1 MSFLTLRV
9 GQETTYFD
17 ASIAN
22 LGTEL
27 RAQYQ
32 AAQPFQHIVVDN
44 FLPEAVLDRLLVE
57 WPNETTV
64 GFNRVQERLKFQ
76 YNPED
81 LTSTFARSLFYA
93 FNAAPFIKFV
103 QNVTGISGLLPD
115 PYFNGGGFH
124 ETKAGGHIS
133 VHADFN
139 LNKSMRIRRRINV
152 IVYLNRGWRPE
163 YAGNLELWSKDMKSS
178 LKSVEPTF
186 NRCVIFNT
194 DEDSFHGHPDP
205 LTPPEGLSRRS
216 LALYYYTA
224 SDAIFD
230 EHRFHTT
237 IYKVRPKTTDKVDYK
252 YLLRDLMLDLTPP
265 LAKRILRKVTRR
277 AAPPPNV

>member
-9 GQETTYFD
+9 GQETAYFD

-27 RAQYQ
+27 RDQYQ
-32 AAQPFQHIVVDN
+32 AAEPFPYIVIDN
-44 FLPEAVLDRLLVE
+44 FLPEAILDRLLVE
-57 WPNETTV
+57 WPDETLQV
-64 GFNRVQERLKFQ
+64 YNRVQERLKFQ

-81 LTSTFARSLFYA
+81 LKSTFSRSLFYA

-139 LNKSMRIRRRINV
+139 LNKSMRILRRINV
-152 IVYLNRGWRPE
+152 IVYLNKDWRPE
-163 YAGNLELWSKDMKSS
+163 YAGNLELWSKDMKTR
-178 LKSVEPTF
+178 LKSVEPVF
-186 NRCVIFNT
+186 NRCIIFNT
-194 DEDSFHGHPDP
+194 DGDSFHGHPDP
-205 LTPPEGLSRRS
+205 LTTPEGLTRRS

-237 IYKVRPKTTDKVDYK
+237 IYKVRPKTRDKLDYK
-252 YLLRDLMLDLTPP
+252 YLFRDFVLDLTPP
-265 LAKRILRKVTRR
+265 FAKRILRKVARR
-277 AAPPPNV
+277 ADPPPNV